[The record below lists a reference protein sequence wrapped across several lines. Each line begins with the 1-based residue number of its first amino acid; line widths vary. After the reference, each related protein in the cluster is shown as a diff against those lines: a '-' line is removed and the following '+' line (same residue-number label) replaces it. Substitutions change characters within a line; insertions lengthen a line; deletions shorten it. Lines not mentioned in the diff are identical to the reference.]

1 MLIREKLVIDT
12 EIGFSVNSGN
22 NFVNFEERSSRRT
35 IVILK
40 KNQMVFS
47 RITTQN
53 NYLRSSSKKA
63 EIVSKM
69 IEGSMEKSKTAV
81 QAKKSVR

>member
-1 MLIREKLVIDT
+1 MLIREKLVIETD
-12 EIGFSVNSGN
+12 IGFSVNSGN

-40 KNQMVFS
+40 RTKWSFQELQPN
-47 RITTQN
+47 N

-69 IEGSMEKSKTAV
+69 IERSMEKSKTAV